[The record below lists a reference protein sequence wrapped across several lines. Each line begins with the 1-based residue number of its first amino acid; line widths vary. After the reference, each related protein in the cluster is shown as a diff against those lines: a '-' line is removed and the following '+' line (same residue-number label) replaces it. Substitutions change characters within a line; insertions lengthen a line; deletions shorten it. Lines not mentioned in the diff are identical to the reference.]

1 MINMSI
7 RWRLIFLSTVSVLIM
22 FGFTVNEVLKNEKK
36 MNHLE
41 TTRIKVEALQSF
53 NTISS
58 DAYRWLVLSN
68 DSSEKGLL
76 LLKLKTDLTRLAQY
90 EKQLQQFDSNWTVEP
105 QLVELKSVLERLARV
120 TSSINRDASQV
131 TDNNT
136 QLTERAFDLLKG
148 VLMEL
153 SEYRIN
159 IVDEKVSQA
168 NAMFINLTHYVFWT
182 QREAW
187 LSYRLYR
194 SPELIDQYLLS
205 YVGALERQQQL
216 LDMFFRSGSRSS
228 EIRKLLST
236 FSKDEFQNR
245 FTDRILKGDFSS
257 PEIYEHVEGLER
269 KKLAISKAVGAYTKQ
284 LQFDL
289 TNNIAQQKKQ
299 TLIMTLLILA
309 ISGVLLWL
317 GVATSL
323 RLNRNLSIILRGGS
337 ECADSYGEPKVI
349 QIQGN
354 DELTEFTET
363 LNRVMERNYLHNKE
377 LITAKEDAISANKAK
392 SAFLANMSHEIRT
405 PLNGIIGMAEI
416 LSQSQLSANQQ
427 EVLGDIESSSH
438 SLLVLLND
446 ILDLSKI
453 ESGNLMLSPHNAD
466 LREAVYD
473 SVSVILSKAISKDI
487 ELDINIDYQTPQ
499 QLFFDEYRVRQVL
512 TNLLSNAIKFT
523 SKGTI
528 TTDIAYTSM
537 SMGRGKLEC
546 SVSDTGIGIEPE
558 KLESIFE
565 PFTQEDGSIT
575 RQFGGTGLGLAICRQ
590 LVDLMGGYITARS
603 VKGEGSTFTFC
614 LYVDVVEAPV
624 QTFDNLSRA
633 TIISNSFNYLDQ
645 LVKECERLN
654 VRANVVSSIAALS
667 ESVKESDLILYCHTL
682 HHSMEK
688 DLATLKVIYPL
699 ARVIVC
705 QHHLFKTN
713 LITETVHSTHTLPFL
728 GRRFL
733 TSLQSLDV
741 GEEQASAVEPK
752 DEEVRSLNRRILIV
766 EDNLMNQKI
775 ASFFLEQAGYEYLI
789 ASNGQEA
796 VDVITQGAQFDAILM
811 DCMMPVMDGI
821 TATRAIRQWETT
833 QQAAPLPIIA
843 LTASVLE
850 EDIKDCF
857 EAGMNAYLPKPY
869 KSHQL
874 YDLFSSL
881 DIV

>member
-1 MINMSI
+1 
-7 RWRLIFLSTVSVLIM
+7 M

-105 QLVELKSVLERLARV
+105 KLVELKSVLERLARV
-120 TSSINRDASQV
+120 TSSIKRDASQV

-153 SEYRIN
+153 SEYHIN

-205 YVGALERQQQL
+205 YVGALERQLQL
-216 LDMFFRSGSRSS
+216 LDTFFRSGSRSP

-289 TNNIAQQKKQ
+289 TNNIALQKKQ

-323 RLNRNLSIILRGGS
+323 RLNRNLSIILRGVS
-337 ECADSYGEPKVI
+337 ECADSYGEPMVI

-363 LNRVMERNYLHNKE
+363 LNRVMERNYFHNKE

-487 ELDINIDYQTPQ
+487 ELDINIDYQTPP

-528 TTDIAYTSM
+528 TTDIAYTPM

-575 RQFGGTGLGLAICRQ
+575 RQFGGTGLGLGLAICRQ

-624 QTFDNLSRA
+624 QTFDKLSRA

-688 DLATLKVIYPL
+688 DLATLKAIYPL

-733 TSLQSLDV
+733 NSLQSLDV

>member
-22 FGFTVNEVLKNEKK
+22 FGFTVNQVLKNDKK
-36 MNHLE
+36 MNNLE

-68 DSSEKGLL
+68 DSPDKGQLL
-76 LLKLKTDLTRLAQY
+76 LTLQSELGRLNQYGIKLQQSDSHWSIESQLMELKTVLMSLA
-90 EKQLQQFDSNWTVEP
+90 
-105 QLVELKSVLERLARV
+105 
-120 TSSINRDASQV
+120 SSPENAE
-131 TDNNT
+131 NE
-136 QLTERAFDLLKG
+136 QLTERAFRLLKD

-153 SEYRIN
+153 SEFHIALVDGN
-159 IVDEKVSQA
+159 IDQTE
-168 NAMFINLTHYVFWT
+168 AMFIHLSNYVFWT

-187 LSYRLYR
+187 LSYSLYR
-194 SPELIDQYLLS
+194 SPELRNQYLLS

-216 LDMFFRSGSRSS
+216 LDTFFRSDTRSP
-228 EIRKLLST
+228 EIRQLLNAVA
-236 FSKDEFQNR
+236 KDDFQAK
-245 FTDRILKGDFSS
+245 FISRILKGDFSS
-257 PEIYEHVEGLER
+257 PEIYEHLKSLEI
-269 KKLAISKAVGAYTKQ
+269 KKRAISKAISSYTKQ
-284 LQFDL
+284 LQFEL
-289 TNNIAQQKKQ
+289 TNNIALQKRQ
-299 TLIMTLLILA
+299 TLVISLLILVV
-309 ISGVLLWL
+309 SGVLLWL
-317 GVATSL
+317 GAMTSIH
-323 RLNRNLSIILRGGS
+323 LNRNLSLILKGVS
-337 ECADSYGEPKVI
+337 ECADSDGKPKMI
-349 QIQGN
+349 KIDGN
-354 DELTEFTET
+354 DELVEFTDT
-363 LNRVMERNYLHNKE
+363 LNRVMERNYQHNQE
-377 LITAKEDAISANKAK
+377 LVEAKEDAVSANKAK

-405 PLNGIIGMAEI
+405 PLNGMIGMAEI
-416 LSQSQLSANQQ
+416 LSQSKLSPNQQ

-487 ELDINIDYQTPQ
+487 ELDVNIDSQTPA

-523 SKGTI
+523 SNGTI
-528 TTDIAYTSM
+528 TTDIAYTPM

-614 LYVDVVEAPV
+614 LYVDVVETQV
-624 QTFDNLSRA
+624 QSFENLNRA

-654 VRANVVSSIAALS
+654 IKPKVVGSISSLDEEI
-667 ESVKESDLILYCHTL
+667 KGSDFVLYCHTL
-682 HHSMEK
+682 HHSLQS
-688 DLATLKVIYPL
+688 DLAALKTQYPL
-699 ARVIVC
+699 DRVIVC

-713 LITETVHSTHTLPFL
+713 LITESVHSTHTLPFL

-733 TSLQSLDV
+733 NSLLSLDAN
-741 GEEQASAVEPK
+741 EELVPEAKSEK
-752 DEEVRSLNRRILIV
+752 EEVRPLNRRILIV

-789 ASNGQEA
+789 TSNGQEA
-796 VDVITQGAQFDAILM
+796 VDVITQGAQFDAVLM

-821 TATRAIRQWETT
+821 TATRTIRQWELE
-833 QQAAPLPIIA
+833 QQATPLPIIA

-857 EAGMNAYLPKPY
+857 DAGMNAYLPKPY

>member
-7 RWRLIFLSTVSVLIM
+7 RWRLILLTTVSVITM
-22 FGFTVNEVLKNEKK
+22 FGFTVNQVIKNDTK
-36 MNHLE
+36 MKNLE

-53 NTISS
+53 NTVSS
-58 DAYRWLVLSN
+58 NAHRWLVLSN
-68 DSSEKGLL
+68 DSSEKGQLL
-76 LLKLKTDLTRLAQY
+76 LTLQSELDRLSQYGARLKQSDENLNIEPLLT
-90 EKQLQQFDSNWTVEP
+90 
-105 QLVELKSVLERLARV
+105 ELKNVVMSLTNA
-120 TSSINRDASQV
+120 
-131 TDNNT
+131 T
-136 QLTERAFDLLKG
+136 QGSGNQALIEKAFGLLKG
-148 VLMEL
+148 VLLQL
-153 SEYRIN
+153 SEYR
-159 IVDEKVSQA
+159 VALLDEDISQA
-168 NAMFINLTHYVFWT
+168 DAMFVHLTNYVFWS

-187 LSYRLYR
+187 LSYSLYR
-194 SPELIDQYLLS
+194 SPEQKNQYLLS
-205 YVGALERQQQL
+205 YISALDRQQQL
-216 LDMFFRSGSRSS
+216 LETFFQSDTSS
-228 EIRKLLST
+228 PSIRQLLNTVSQ
-236 FSKDEFQNR
+236 DEFQDK
-245 FTDRILKGDFSS
+245 FATRILEGELSS
-257 PEIYEHVEGLER
+257 PEVYEHLKSLEV
-269 KKLAISKAVGAYTKQ
+269 KKRAISQAISAYTKQ

-289 TNNIAQQKKQ
+289 TNNIALQKRQ
-299 TLIMTLLILA
+299 TLVISFLILA
-309 ISGVLLWL
+309 VSGVLLWL
-317 GVATSL
+317 GAMISI
-323 RLNRNLSIILRGGS
+323 RLNRNLSMILKGVS
-337 ECADSYGEPKVI
+337 ECADNDGKPNTIKIE
-349 QIQGN
+349 GN
-354 DELTEFTET
+354 DELAEFTET
-363 LNRVMERNYLHNKE
+363 LNRVMERTYQRNQE
-377 LITAKEDAISANKAK
+377 LIEAKEDAVSANKAK

-416 LSQSQLSANQQ
+416 LSQSKLSPNQQ

-466 LREAVYD
+466 LREVVYD

-487 ELDINIDYQTPQ
+487 ELDVNIDSQTPP

-523 SKGTI
+523 SNGTI
-528 TTDIAYTSM
+528 TTDIAYTPM

-614 LYVDVVEAPV
+614 LYVDVVETQV
-624 QTFDNLSRA
+624 QSFENLNRA

-654 VRANVVSSIAALS
+654 IKPKVVGSISSLDEEI
-667 ESVKESDLILYCHTL
+667 KESDFVLYCHTL
-682 HHSMEK
+682 HHSLQS
-688 DLATLKVIYPL
+688 DLAALKEQYPL
-699 ARVIVC
+699 DRVIVC

-713 LITETVHSTHTLPFL
+713 LITESVHSTHTLPFL

-733 TSLQSLDV
+733 NSLLSLDAN
-741 GEEQASAVEPK
+741 EEPVPEAKSEK
-752 DEEVRSLNRRILIV
+752 EEVRPLNRRILIV

-796 VDVITQGAQFDAILM
+796 VDVITQGAQFDAVLM

-821 TATRAIRQWETT
+821 TATRAIRQWESEQQTT
-833 QQAAPLPIIA
+833 PLPIIA

-857 EAGMNAYLPKPY
+857 DAGMNAYLPKPY

>member
-1 MINMSI
+1 
-7 RWRLIFLSTVSVLIM
+7 M
-22 FGFTVNEVLKNEKK
+22 FGFTVNEVLKNDEK

-41 TTRIKVEALQSF
+41 TTRIKVEALQFF
-53 NTISS
+53 NTVSS

-68 DSSEKGLL
+68 DSPEKGQLL
-76 LLKLKTDLTRLAQY
+76 LTLQSELDRLTQYGMRLQR
-90 EKQLQQFDSNWTVEP
+90 FDSNWSIDP
-105 QLVELKSVLERLARV
+105 QLAELKKLLMILAS
-120 TSSINRDASQV
+120 TPET
-131 TDNNT
+131 TDSRK
-136 QLTERAFDLLKG
+136 LTERAFDLLKD

-153 SEYRIN
+153 SEYRMALVDGN
-159 IVDEKVSQA
+159 IGQA
-168 NAMFINLTHYVFWT
+168 EAMFINLTHYVFWT

-187 LSYRLYR
+187 LSFSLYR
-194 SPELIDQYLLS
+194 SPEFKNQYLLS
-205 YVGALERQQQL
+205 YVAALERQQQL
-216 LDMFFRSGSRSS
+216 LDTFFRSDTRSPN
-228 EIRKLLST
+228 IRQLLNAVA
-236 FSKDEFQNR
+236 KDEFQDK
-245 FTDRILKGDFSS
+245 FTSRILKGDFSS
-257 PEIYEHVEGLER
+257 PEIYQHLKSLEV
-269 KKLAISKAVGAYTKQ
+269 KKRAISNAIGAYTNQ
-284 LQFDL
+284 IQFEL
-289 TNNIAQQKKQ
+289 TKNIALQKRQ
-299 TLIMTLLILA
+299 TLVMTLLILIA
-309 ISGVLLWL
+309 SGVLMWL

-323 RLNRNLSIILRGGS
+323 RLNRNLSIILKGVS
-337 ECADSYGEPKVI
+337 ECADSYGQPKVI
-349 QIQGN
+349 RIQGN
-354 DELTEFTET
+354 DELAEFTET

-416 LSQSQLSANQQ
+416 LSQSQLSPNQQ

-473 SVSVILSKAISKDI
+473 SVSVIQSKAISKDI
-487 ELDINIDYQTPQ
+487 ELDINIDYQTPS

-528 TTDIAYTSM
+528 TTDIAYTPM

-590 LVDLMGGYITARS
+590 LVDLMGGYIIARS

-667 ESVKESDLILYCHTL
+667 ESVKESDFILYCHTL

-713 LITETVHSTHTLPFL
+713 LIRETVHSTHTLPFL

-741 GEEQASAVEPK
+741 GEEQTPQVEAK

-821 TATRAIRQWETT
+821 TATRAIRQWEAD
-833 QQAAPLPIIA
+833 QQVTPLPIIA

>member
-22 FGFTVNEVLKNEKK
+22 FGFTVNQVLKNDKK
-36 MNHLE
+36 MNNLE

-68 DSSEKGLL
+68 DSPDKGQLL
-76 LLKLKTDLTRLAQY
+76 LTLQSELGRLNQYGIKLQQSDSHWSIESQLMELKTVLMSLA
-90 EKQLQQFDSNWTVEP
+90 
-105 QLVELKSVLERLARV
+105 
-120 TSSINRDASQV
+120 SSPENAE
-131 TDNNT
+131 NE
-136 QLTERAFDLLKG
+136 QLTERAFRLLKD

-153 SEYRIN
+153 SEFHIALVDGN
-159 IVDEKVSQA
+159 IDQTE
-168 NAMFINLTHYVFWT
+168 AMFIHLSNYVFWT

-187 LSYRLYR
+187 LSYSLYR
-194 SPELIDQYLLS
+194 SPELRNQYLLS

-216 LDMFFRSGSRSS
+216 LDTFFRSDTRSP
-228 EIRKLLST
+228 EIRQLLNAVA
-236 FSKDEFQNR
+236 KDDFQAK
-245 FTDRILKGDFSS
+245 FISRILKGDFSS
-257 PEIYEHVEGLER
+257 PEIYEHLKSLEI
-269 KKLAISKAVGAYTKQ
+269 KKRAISKAISSYTKQ
-284 LQFDL
+284 LQFEL
-289 TNNIAQQKKQ
+289 TNNIALQKRQ
-299 TLIMTLLILA
+299 TLVISLLILVV
-309 ISGVLLWL
+309 SGVLLWL
-317 GVATSL
+317 GAMTSIH
-323 RLNRNLSIILRGGS
+323 LNRNLSLILKGVS
-337 ECADSYGEPKVI
+337 ECADSDGKPKMI
-349 QIQGN
+349 KIDGN
-354 DELTEFTET
+354 DELVEFTDT
-363 LNRVMERNYLHNKE
+363 LNRVMERNYQHNQE
-377 LITAKEDAISANKAK
+377 LVEAKEDAVSANKAK

-405 PLNGIIGMAEI
+405 PLNGMIGMAEI
-416 LSQSQLSANQQ
+416 LSQSKLSPNQQ

-487 ELDINIDYQTPQ
+487 ELDVNIDSQTPA

-523 SKGTI
+523 SNGTI
-528 TTDIAYTSM
+528 TTDIAYTPM

-614 LYVDVVEAPV
+614 LYVDVVETQV
-624 QTFDNLSRA
+624 QSFESLNRA

-654 VRANVVSSIAALS
+654 IKPKVVGSVSSLDEEI
-667 ESVKESDLILYCHTL
+667 KGSDFVLYCHTL
-682 HHSMEK
+682 HHSLQS
-688 DLATLKVIYPL
+688 DLAALKTQYPL
-699 ARVIVC
+699 DRVIVC

-713 LITETVHSTHTLPFL
+713 LITESVHSTHTLPFL

-733 TSLQSLDV
+733 NSLLSLDAN
-741 GEEQASAVEPK
+741 EELVPEAKSEK
-752 DEEVRSLNRRILIV
+752 EEVRPLNRRILIV

-789 ASNGQEA
+789 TSNGQEA
-796 VDVITQGAQFDAILM
+796 VDVITQGAQFDAVLM

-821 TATRAIRQWETT
+821 TATRAIRQWELE
-833 QQAAPLPIIA
+833 QQATPLPIIA

-857 EAGMNAYLPKPY
+857 DAGMNAYLPKPY

>member
-7 RWRLIFLSTVSVLIM
+7 RWRLIFLSTVSVFIM
-22 FGFTVNEVLKNEKK
+22 LGFTVNEVLKNDKK
-36 MNHLE
+36 MSHLE

-68 DSSEKGLL
+68 DSPEKSQLL
-76 LLKLKTDLTRLAQY
+76 SRLQT
-90 EKQLQQFDSNWTVEP
+90 ELDRLSQFERRLQSLDITWTVEP
-105 QLVELKSVLERLARV
+105 QLLELKRVLVSLGGAV
-120 TSSINRDASQV
+120 KSTGAIPNND
-131 TDNNT
+131 NT
-136 QLTERAFDLLKG
+136 QLTERAFDLLKD

-153 SEYRIN
+153 SEYHIN
-159 IVDEKVSQA
+159 LVDEKISQTDA
-168 NAMFINLTHYVFWT
+168 VFINLTNYVFWT

-194 SPELIDQYLLS
+194 SPELKDQYLLS

-216 LDMFFRSGSRSS
+216 LATFFRSGSRSP
-228 EIRKLLST
+228 EIRTLLKT
-236 FSKDEFQNR
+236 FSKDEFQDS
-245 FTDRILKGDFSS
+245 FTGRILKGDFSS

-269 KKLAISKAVGAYTKQ
+269 KKQAISEAVSAYTQQ
-284 LQFDL
+284 LQSDL
-289 TNNIAQQKKQ
+289 TRNIALQKRQ
-299 TLIMTLLILA
+299 TLIMTLLILVV
-309 ISGVLLWL
+309 SGVLLWL
-317 GVATSL
+317 GIATSL
-323 RLNRNLSIILRGGS
+323 RLNRNLSLILKGVS
-337 ECADSYGEPKVI
+337 ECADSYGKPTVI
-349 QIQGN
+349 EVKGN
-354 DELTEFTET
+354 DELAEFTQT
-363 LNRVMERNYLHNKE
+363 LNRVMERNHQYNKE
-377 LITAKEDAISANKAK
+377 LIEAKEDAISANKAK

-427 EVLGDIESSSH
+427 EVLEDIESSSH

-487 ELDINIDYQTPQ
+487 ELDINIDAQTPR

-523 SKGTI
+523 SKGII
-528 TTDIAYTSM
+528 TTDIAYTPM

-603 VKGEGSTFTFC
+603 LKGEGSTFTFC
-614 LYVDVVEAPV
+614 LYVDVVETHV
-624 QTFDNLSRA
+624 QTFETLSHA

-645 LVKECERLN
+645 LVKECGRLN
-654 VRANVVSSIAALS
+654 IKPNVVSSISALD
-667 ESVKESDLILYCHTL
+667 ESLKESDLVFYCHTL
-682 HHSMEK
+682 HHSMRK
-688 DLATLKVIYPL
+688 DLAALKELYPL
-699 ARVIVC
+699 TRVIVC

-713 LITETVHSTHTLPFL
+713 LIPESVHSTHTLPFL

-733 TSLQSLDV
+733 NSLQSLDI
-741 GEEQASAVEPK
+741 GEEQAPQVVSK
-752 DEEVRSLNRRILIV
+752 DEEVRALNRRILIV

-821 TATRAIRQWETT
+821 TATRAIRQWELD
-833 QQAAPLPIIA
+833 QQAIPLPIIA

>member
-1 MINMSI
+1 
-7 RWRLIFLSTVSVLIM
+7 M
-22 FGFTVNEVLKNEKK
+22 FGFTVNEVLKNDEK

-41 TTRIKVEALQSF
+41 TTRIKVEALQFF
-53 NTISS
+53 NTVSS

-68 DSSEKGLL
+68 DSPEKGQLL
-76 LLKLKTDLTRLAQY
+76 LTLQSELDRLTQYGMRLQR
-90 EKQLQQFDSNWTVEP
+90 FDSNWSIDP
-105 QLVELKSVLERLARV
+105 QLAELKKLLMILAS
-120 TSSINRDASQV
+120 TPET
-131 TDNNT
+131 TDSRK
-136 QLTERAFDLLKG
+136 LTERAFDLLKD

-153 SEYRIN
+153 SEYRMALVDAN
-159 IVDEKVSQA
+159 IGQA
-168 NAMFINLTHYVFWT
+168 EAMFINLTHYVFWT

-187 LSYRLYR
+187 LSFSLYR
-194 SPELIDQYLLS
+194 SPELRNQYLLS

-216 LDMFFRSGSRSS
+216 LDTFFRSDTRSP
-228 EIRKLLST
+228 EIRQLLNAVA
-236 FSKDEFQNR
+236 KDDFQDK
-245 FTDRILKGDFSS
+245 FISRILKGDFSS
-257 PEIYEHVEGLER
+257 PEIYQHLKSLEV
-269 KKLAISKAVGAYTKQ
+269 KKRAISNAIGAYTNQ
-284 LQFDL
+284 IQFEL
-289 TNNIAQQKKQ
+289 TKNIALQKRQ
-299 TLIMTLLILA
+299 TLVMTLLILIA
-309 ISGVLLWL
+309 SGVLMWL

-323 RLNRNLSIILRGGS
+323 RLNRNLSIILKGVS
-337 ECADSYGEPKVI
+337 ECADSYGQPKVI
-349 QIQGN
+349 RIQGN
-354 DELTEFTET
+354 DELAEFTET

-416 LSQSQLSANQQ
+416 LSQSQLSPNQQ

-473 SVSVILSKAISKDI
+473 SVSVIQSKAISKDI
-487 ELDINIDYQTPQ
+487 ELDINIDYQTPS

-528 TTDIAYTSM
+528 TTDIAYTPM

-667 ESVKESDLILYCHTL
+667 ESVKESDFILYCHTL

-713 LITETVHSTHTLPFL
+713 LIRETVHSTHTLPFL

-741 GEEQASAVEPK
+741 GEEQTPQVEAK

-796 VDVITQGAQFDAILM
+796 VDVITQGAQFDAVLM

-821 TATRAIRQWETT
+821 TATRAIRQWEAD
-833 QQAAPLPIIA
+833 QQVTPLPIIA

>member
-1 MINMSI
+1 
-7 RWRLIFLSTVSVLIM
+7 M
-22 FGFTVNEVLKNEKK
+22 FGFTVNQVFKNHTKIK
-36 MNHLE
+36 NLE
-41 TTRIKVEALQSF
+41 TMRIKVEALQSF
-53 NTISS
+53 NTVSS
-58 DAYRWLVLSN
+58 YAHRWLVLSN
-68 DSSEKGLL
+68 DSSEKGQLL
-76 LLKLKTDLTRLAQY
+76 LTLQSELDRLTQYGARLKQSDANLNIEPLLA
-90 EKQLQQFDSNWTVEP
+90 
-105 QLVELKSVLERLARV
+105 ELKSVLMSLTSLTQGSGNQELIERGLG
-120 TSSINRDASQV
+120 
-131 TDNNT
+131 
-136 QLTERAFDLLKG
+136 LLKG
-148 VLMEL
+148 VLLQL
-153 SEYRIN
+153 SEYR
-159 IVDEKVSQA
+159 VTLLDEDISRA
-168 NAMFINLTHYVFWT
+168 DSMFVHLTNYVFWS

-187 LSYRLYR
+187 LSYSLYR
-194 SPELIDQYLLS
+194 SPERKNQYLLS
-205 YVGALERQQQL
+205 YISALDRQQQL
-216 LDMFFRSGSRSS
+216 LETFFQSDTSS
-228 EIRKLLST
+228 PSIRQLLNTVSQ
-236 FSKDEFQNR
+236 DEFQDK
-245 FTDRILKGDFSS
+245 FASRILEGELSS
-257 PEIYEHVEGLER
+257 PEIYEHLKSLEV
-269 KKLAISKAVGAYTKQ
+269 KKRAISQAISAYTKQ

-289 TNNIAQQKKQ
+289 TNNIALQKRQ
-299 TLIMTLLILA
+299 TLVISFLILA
-309 ISGVLLWL
+309 VSGVLLWL
-317 GVATSL
+317 GAMISI
-323 RLNRNLSIILRGGS
+323 RLNRNLSLILKGVS
-337 ECADSYGEPKVI
+337 ECADNDGKPNTIKIS
-349 QIQGN
+349 GN
-354 DELTEFTET
+354 DEVVEFTET
-363 LNRVMERNYLHNKE
+363 LNRVMERNYQRNQE
-377 LITAKEDAISANKAK
+377 LIEAKEDAVSANKAK

-416 LSQSQLSANQQ
+416 LSQSQLSPNQQ
-427 EVLGDIESSSH
+427 EILGDIESSSH

-487 ELDINIDYQTPQ
+487 ELDINIDYQTPS

-528 TTDIAYTSM
+528 TTDIAYTPM
-537 SMGRGKLEC
+537 SMGRGKLEF

-575 RQFGGTGLGLAICRQ
+575 RQFGGTGLGLAISRQ

-603 VKGEGSTFTFC
+603 VKGEGSEFTFC

-654 VRANVVSSIAALS
+654 VSPNVVSSVSTLDDS
-667 ESVKESDLILYCHTL
+667 LEESDFILYCHTL

-688 DLATLKVIYPL
+688 DLATLKMLYPL

-728 GRRFL
+728 GRRFFN
-733 TSLQSLDV
+733 SLQSLDV
-741 GEEQASAVEPK
+741 GEEPAPQAEPK

-796 VDVITQGAQFDAILM
+796 VDVITQGAQFDAVLM

-821 TATRAIRQWETT
+821 TATRAIRQWEFD
-833 QQAAPLPIIA
+833 QQATPLPIIA

-857 EAGMNAYLPKPY
+857 DAGMNAYLPKPY

>member
-1 MINMSI
+1 M
-7 RWRLIFLSTVSVLIM
+7 L
-22 FGFTVNEVLKNEKK
+22 GFTVNEVLKNDEK

-53 NTISS
+53 NTVSS

-68 DSSEKGLL
+68 DSPEKGQLL
-76 LLKLKTDLTRLAQY
+76 LTLQSELDRLTQHGMRLQR
-90 EKQLQQFDSNWTVEP
+90 FDSNWSIDP
-105 QLVELKSVLERLARV
+105 QLAELKKLLMSLAS
-120 TSSINRDASQV
+120 TPET
-131 TDNNT
+131 TDSR
-136 QLTERAFDLLKG
+136 QLTERAFDLLKD

-153 SEYRIN
+153 SEYRMALVDDN
-159 IVDEKVSQA
+159 IGQA
-168 NAMFINLTHYVFWT
+168 EAMFINLTHYVFWT

-187 LSYRLYR
+187 LSFSLYR
-194 SPELIDQYLLS
+194 SPEFKNQYLLS

-216 LDMFFRSGSRSS
+216 LDTFFRSDTRSPN
-228 EIRKLLST
+228 IRQLLNAVA
-236 FSKDEFQNR
+236 KDEFQDK
-245 FTDRILKGDFSS
+245 FTSRILKGDFSS
-257 PEIYEHVEGLER
+257 PEIYQHLKSLEV
-269 KKLAISKAVGAYTKQ
+269 KKRAISNAIGAYTTQ
-284 LQFDL
+284 IQFEL
-289 TNNIAQQKKQ
+289 TNNIALQKRQ
-299 TLIMTLLILA
+299 TLVMTLLILIA
-309 ISGVLLWL
+309 SGVLMWL

-323 RLNRNLSIILRGGS
+323 RLNKNLSIILKGVS
-337 ECADSYGEPKVI
+337 ECADSYGQPKVI
-349 QIQGN
+349 HIQGN
-354 DELTEFTET
+354 DELAEFTET

-416 LSQSQLSANQQ
+416 LSQSQLSPNQQ

-473 SVSVILSKAISKDI
+473 SVSVIQSKAISKDI
-487 ELDINIDYQTPQ
+487 ELDINIDYQTPS

-528 TTDIAYTSM
+528 TTDIAYTPM

-667 ESVKESDLILYCHTL
+667 ESVKESDFILYCHTL

-688 DLATLKVIYPL
+688 DLATLKAIYPL

-741 GEEQASAVEPK
+741 GEEQTPQVAAK

-796 VDVITQGAQFDAILM
+796 VDVITQGAQFDAVLM

-821 TATRAIRQWETT
+821 TATRAIRQWEAD
-833 QQAAPLPIIA
+833 QQVTPLPIIA

>member
-1 MINMSI
+1 
-7 RWRLIFLSTVSVLIM
+7 
-22 FGFTVNEVLKNEKK
+22 
-36 MNHLE
+36 MNNLE

-68 DSSEKGLL
+68 DSPDKGQLL
-76 LLKLKTDLTRLAQY
+76 LTLQSELGRLNQYGIKLQQSDSHWSIESQLMELKTVLMSLASSP
-90 EKQLQQFDSNWTVEP
+90 ENVEN
-105 QLVELKSVLERLARV
+105 K
-120 TSSINRDASQV
+120 
-131 TDNNT
+131 
-136 QLTERAFDLLKG
+136 QLTERAFRLLKD

-153 SEYRIN
+153 SEFHIALVDGN
-159 IVDEKVSQA
+159 IDQTE
-168 NAMFINLTHYVFWT
+168 AMFIHLSNYVFWT

-187 LSYRLYR
+187 LSYSLYR
-194 SPELIDQYLLS
+194 SPELKNQYLLS

-216 LDMFFRSGSRSS
+216 LDTFFRSDTRSP
-228 EIRKLLST
+228 EIRQLLNAVA
-236 FSKDEFQNR
+236 KDDFQDK
-245 FTDRILKGDFSS
+245 FISRILKGDFSS
-257 PEIYEHVEGLER
+257 PEIYEHLKSLEI
-269 KKLAISKAVGAYTKQ
+269 KKRAISKAISSYTKQ
-284 LQFDL
+284 LQFEL
-289 TNNIAQQKKQ
+289 TNNIALQKRQ
-299 TLIMTLLILA
+299 TLVISLLILVV
-309 ISGVLLWL
+309 SGVLLWL
-317 GVATSL
+317 GAMTSIH
-323 RLNRNLSIILRGGS
+323 LNRNLSLILKGVS
-337 ECADSYGEPKVI
+337 ECADSDGKPKMI
-349 QIQGN
+349 KIDGN
-354 DELTEFTET
+354 DELVEFTDT
-363 LNRVMERNYLHNKE
+363 LNRVMERNYQHNQE
-377 LITAKEDAISANKAK
+377 LVEAKEDAVSANKAK

-416 LSQSQLSANQQ
+416 LSQSKLSPNQQ

-487 ELDINIDYQTPQ
+487 ELDVNIDSQTPP

-523 SKGTI
+523 SNGTI
-528 TTDIAYTSM
+528 TTDIAYTPM

-614 LYVDVVEAPV
+614 LYVDVVETQV
-624 QTFDNLSRA
+624 QSFENLNRA
-633 TIISNSFNYLDQ
+633 TIISNSFNYIDQ
-645 LVKECERLN
+645 LAKECERLN
-654 VRANVVSSIAALS
+654 IKPKVVGSISSLDEEI
-667 ESVKESDLILYCHTL
+667 KESDFVLYCHTL
-682 HHSMEK
+682 HHSLQS
-688 DLATLKVIYPL
+688 DLAALKEQYPL
-699 ARVIVC
+699 DRVIVC

-713 LITETVHSTHTLPFL
+713 LITESVHSTHTLPFL

-733 TSLQSLDV
+733 NSLLSLDAN
-741 GEEQASAVEPK
+741 EEPVPEAKSEK
-752 DEEVRSLNRRILIV
+752 EEVRPLNRRILIV

-796 VDVITQGAQFDAILM
+796 VDVITQGAQFDAVLM

-821 TATRAIRQWETT
+821 TVTRAIRQWENEQQTT
-833 QQAAPLPIIA
+833 PLPIIA

-857 EAGMNAYLPKPY
+857 DAGMNAYLPKPY

>member
-1 MINMSI
+1 
-7 RWRLIFLSTVSVLIM
+7 M
-22 FGFTVNEVLKNEKK
+22 FGFTVNEVLKNDEK

-53 NTISS
+53 NTVSS

-68 DSSEKGLL
+68 DSPEKGQLL
-76 LLKLKTDLTRLAQY
+76 LTLQSELDRLTQYGMRLQR
-90 EKQLQQFDSNWTVEP
+90 FDSNWSIDP
-105 QLVELKSVLERLARV
+105 QLAELKKLLMILAS
-120 TSSINRDASQV
+120 TPET
-131 TDNNT
+131 TDSRK
-136 QLTERAFDLLKG
+136 LTERAFDLLKD

-153 SEYRIN
+153 SEYRMAL
-159 IVDEKVSQA
+159 VDENIGQA
-168 NAMFINLTHYVFWT
+168 EAMFINLTHYVFWT

-187 LSYRLYR
+187 LSFSLNR
-194 SPELIDQYLLS
+194 SPESKNQYLLS
-205 YVGALERQQQL
+205 YVAALERQQQL
-216 LDMFFRSGSRSS
+216 LDTFFRSDTRSPN
-228 EIRKLLST
+228 IRQLLNAVA
-236 FSKDEFQNR
+236 KDEFQDK
-245 FTDRILKGDFSS
+245 FTSRILKGDFSS
-257 PEIYEHVEGLER
+257 PEIYQHLKSLEV
-269 KKLAISKAVGAYTKQ
+269 KKRAISNAIGAYTNQ
-284 LQFDL
+284 IQFEL
-289 TNNIAQQKKQ
+289 TKNIALQKRQ
-299 TLIMTLLILA
+299 TLVMTLLILIA
-309 ISGVLLWL
+309 SGVLMWL

-323 RLNRNLSIILRGGS
+323 RLNRNLSIILKGVS
-337 ECADSYGEPKVI
+337 ECADSYGQPKVI
-349 QIQGN
+349 RIQGN
-354 DELTEFTET
+354 DELAEFTET

-416 LSQSQLSANQQ
+416 LSQSQLSPNQQ

-473 SVSVILSKAISKDI
+473 SVSVIQSKAISKDI
-487 ELDINIDYQTPQ
+487 ELDINIDYQTPS

-528 TTDIAYTSM
+528 TTDIAYTPM

-667 ESVKESDLILYCHTL
+667 ESVKESDFILYCHTL

-713 LITETVHSTHTLPFL
+713 LIRETVHSTHTLPFL

-741 GEEQASAVEPK
+741 GEEQTPQVEAK

-796 VDVITQGAQFDAILM
+796 VDVITQGAQFDAVLM

-821 TATRAIRQWETT
+821 TATRAIRQWEAD
-833 QQAAPLPIIA
+833 QQVTPLPIIA

>member
-1 MINMSI
+1 
-7 RWRLIFLSTVSVLIM
+7 M
-22 FGFTVNEVLKNEKK
+22 FGFTVNQVFKNHTKIK
-36 MNHLE
+36 NLE
-41 TTRIKVEALQSF
+41 TMRIKVEALQSF
-53 NTISS
+53 NTVSS
-58 DAYRWLVLSN
+58 YAHRWLVLSN
-68 DSSEKGLL
+68 DSSEKGQLL
-76 LLKLKTDLTRLAQY
+76 LTLQSELDRLTQYGARLKQSDANLNIEPLLA
-90 EKQLQQFDSNWTVEP
+90 
-105 QLVELKSVLERLARV
+105 ELKSVLMSLTSLTQGSGNQELIERGLG
-120 TSSINRDASQV
+120 
-131 TDNNT
+131 
-136 QLTERAFDLLKG
+136 LLKG
-148 VLMEL
+148 VLLQL
-153 SEYRIN
+153 SEYR
-159 IVDEKVSQA
+159 VTLLDEDISRA
-168 NAMFINLTHYVFWT
+168 DSMFVHLTNYVFWS

-187 LSYRLYR
+187 LSYSLYR
-194 SPELIDQYLLS
+194 SPERKNQYLLS
-205 YVGALERQQQL
+205 YISALDRQQQL
-216 LDMFFRSGSRSS
+216 LETFFQSDTSS
-228 EIRKLLST
+228 PSIRQLLNTVSQ
-236 FSKDEFQNR
+236 DEFQDK
-245 FTDRILKGDFSS
+245 FASRILEGELSS
-257 PEIYEHVEGLER
+257 PEIYEHLKSLEV
-269 KKLAISKAVGAYTKQ
+269 KKRAISQAISAYTKQ

-289 TNNIAQQKKQ
+289 TNNIALQKRQ
-299 TLIMTLLILA
+299 TLVISFLILA
-309 ISGVLLWL
+309 VSGVLLWL
-317 GVATSL
+317 GAMISI
-323 RLNRNLSIILRGGS
+323 RLNRNLSLILKGVS
-337 ECADSYGEPKVI
+337 ECADNDGKPNTIKIS
-349 QIQGN
+349 GN
-354 DELTEFTET
+354 DEVVEFTET
-363 LNRVMERNYLHNKE
+363 LNRVMERNYQRNQE
-377 LITAKEDAISANKAK
+377 LIEAKEDAVSANKAK

-427 EVLGDIESSSH
+427 EILGDIESSSH

-487 ELDINIDYQTPQ
+487 ELDINIDYQTPS

-528 TTDIAYTSM
+528 TTDIAYTPM
-537 SMGRGKLEC
+537 SMGRGKLEF

-575 RQFGGTGLGLAICRQ
+575 RQFGGTGLGLAISRQ

-603 VKGEGSTFTFC
+603 VKGEGSEFTFC
-614 LYVDVVEAPV
+614 LYVDVVEVPV

-654 VRANVVSSIAALS
+654 VSPNVVSSVSTLDNS
-667 ESVKESDLILYCHTL
+667 LKESDFILYCHTL

-688 DLATLKVIYPL
+688 DLATLKTLYPL

-741 GEEQASAVEPK
+741 GEEQAPQVEEK
-752 DEEVRSLNRRILIV
+752 GEEVRSLNRRILIV

-796 VDVITQGAQFDAILM
+796 VDVITQGAQFDAVLM

-821 TATRAIRQWETT
+821 TATRAIRQWEFD
-833 QQAAPLPIIA
+833 QQATPLPIIA

-857 EAGMNAYLPKPY
+857 DAGMNAYLPKPY

>member
-1 MINMSI
+1 
-7 RWRLIFLSTVSVLIM
+7 M
-22 FGFTVNEVLKNEKK
+22 FGFTVNEVLKNDEK

-41 TTRIKVEALQSF
+41 TTRIKVEALQFF
-53 NTISS
+53 NTVSS

-68 DSSEKGLL
+68 DSPEKGQLL
-76 LLKLKTDLTRLAQY
+76 LTLQSELDRLTQYGMRLQR
-90 EKQLQQFDSNWTVEP
+90 FDSNWSIDP
-105 QLVELKSVLERLARV
+105 QLAELKKLLMILAS
-120 TSSINRDASQV
+120 TPET
-131 TDNNT
+131 TDSRK
-136 QLTERAFDLLKG
+136 LTERAFDLLKD

-153 SEYRIN
+153 SEYRMALVDGN
-159 IVDEKVSQA
+159 IGQA
-168 NAMFINLTHYVFWT
+168 EAMFINLTHYVFWT

-187 LSYRLYR
+187 LSFSLNR
-194 SPELIDQYLLS
+194 SPEFKNQYLLS
-205 YVGALERQQQL
+205 YVAALERQQQL
-216 LDMFFRSGSRSS
+216 LDTFFRSDTRSPN
-228 EIRKLLST
+228 IRQLLNAVA
-236 FSKDEFQNR
+236 KDEFQDK
-245 FTDRILKGDFSS
+245 FTSRILKGDFSS
-257 PEIYEHVEGLER
+257 PEIYQHLKSLEV
-269 KKLAISKAVGAYTKQ
+269 KKRAISNAIGAYTNQ
-284 LQFDL
+284 IQFEL
-289 TNNIAQQKKQ
+289 TKNIALQKRQ
-299 TLIMTLLILA
+299 TLVMTLLILIA
-309 ISGVLLWL
+309 SGVLMWL

-323 RLNRNLSIILRGGS
+323 RLNRNLSIILKGVS
-337 ECADSYGEPKVI
+337 ECADSYGQPKVI
-349 QIQGN
+349 RIQGN
-354 DELTEFTET
+354 DELAEFTET

-416 LSQSQLSANQQ
+416 LSQSQLSPNQQ

-473 SVSVILSKAISKDI
+473 SVSVIQSKAISKDI
-487 ELDINIDYQTPQ
+487 ELDINIDYQTPS

-528 TTDIAYTSM
+528 TTDIAYTPM

-667 ESVKESDLILYCHTL
+667 ESVKESDFILYCHTL

-713 LITETVHSTHTLPFL
+713 LIRETVHSTHTLPFL

-741 GEEQASAVEPK
+741 GEEQTPQVEAK

-796 VDVITQGAQFDAILM
+796 VDVITQGAQFDAVLM

-821 TATRAIRQWETT
+821 TATRAIRQWEAD
-833 QQAAPLPIIA
+833 QQVTPLPIIA

>member
-7 RWRLIFLSTVSVLIM
+7 RWRLILLTTVSVITM
-22 FGFTVNEVLKNEKK
+22 FGFTVNQVIKNDTK
-36 MNHLE
+36 MKNLE

-53 NTISS
+53 NTVSS
-58 DAYRWLVLSN
+58 NAHRWLVLSN
-68 DSSEKGLL
+68 DSSEKGQLL
-76 LLKLKTDLTRLAQY
+76 LTLQSELDRLSQYGARLKQSDENLNIEPLLT
-90 EKQLQQFDSNWTVEP
+90 
-105 QLVELKSVLERLARV
+105 ELKNVVMSLTNA
-120 TSSINRDASQV
+120 
-131 TDNNT
+131 T
-136 QLTERAFDLLKG
+136 QGSGNQALIEKAFGLLKG
-148 VLMEL
+148 VLLQL
-153 SEYRIN
+153 SEYR
-159 IVDEKVSQA
+159 VALLDEDISQA
-168 NAMFINLTHYVFWT
+168 DAMFVHLTNYVFWS

-187 LSYRLYR
+187 LSYSLYR
-194 SPELIDQYLLS
+194 SPEQKNQYLLS
-205 YVGALERQQQL
+205 YISALDRQQQL
-216 LDMFFRSGSRSS
+216 LETFFQSDTSS
-228 EIRKLLST
+228 PSIRQLLNTVSQ
-236 FSKDEFQNR
+236 DEFQDK
-245 FTDRILKGDFSS
+245 FATRILEGELSS
-257 PEIYEHVEGLER
+257 PEVYEHLKSLEV
-269 KKLAISKAVGAYTKQ
+269 KKRAISQAISAYTKQ

-289 TNNIAQQKKQ
+289 TNNIALQKRQ
-299 TLIMTLLILA
+299 TLVISFLILA
-309 ISGVLLWL
+309 VSGVLLWL
-317 GVATSL
+317 GAMISI
-323 RLNRNLSIILRGGS
+323 RLNRNLSMILKGVS
-337 ECADSYGEPKVI
+337 ECADNDGKPNTIKIE
-349 QIQGN
+349 GN
-354 DELTEFTET
+354 DELAEFTET
-363 LNRVMERNYLHNKE
+363 LNRVMERTYQRNQE
-377 LITAKEDAISANKAK
+377 LIEAKEDAVSANKAK

-416 LSQSQLSANQQ
+416 LSQSKLSPNQQ

-438 SLLVLLND
+438 SLLVLLSD

-466 LREAVYD
+466 LREVVYD

-487 ELDINIDYQTPQ
+487 ELDVNIDSQTPP

-523 SKGTI
+523 SNGTI
-528 TTDIAYTSM
+528 TTDIAYTPM

-614 LYVDVVEAPV
+614 LYVDVVETQV
-624 QTFDNLSRA
+624 QSFENLNRA

-654 VRANVVSSIAALS
+654 IKPKVVGSISSLDEEI
-667 ESVKESDLILYCHTL
+667 KESDFVLYCHTL
-682 HHSMEK
+682 HHSLQS
-688 DLATLKVIYPL
+688 DLAALKEQYPL
-699 ARVIVC
+699 DRVIVC

-713 LITETVHSTHTLPFL
+713 LITESVHSTHTLPFL

-733 TSLQSLDV
+733 NSLLSLDAN
-741 GEEQASAVEPK
+741 EEPVPEAKSEK
-752 DEEVRSLNRRILIV
+752 EEVRPLNRRILIV

-796 VDVITQGAQFDAILM
+796 VDVITQGAQFDAVLM

-821 TATRAIRQWETT
+821 TATRAIRQWESEQQTT
-833 QQAAPLPIIA
+833 PLPIIA

-857 EAGMNAYLPKPY
+857 DAGMNAYLPKPY

>member
-1 MINMSI
+1 
-7 RWRLIFLSTVSVLIM
+7 M
-22 FGFTVNEVLKNEKK
+22 FGFTVNQVLKNDKK
-36 MNHLE
+36 MNNLE

-68 DSSEKGLL
+68 DSPDKGQLL
-76 LLKLKTDLTRLAQY
+76 LTLQSELGRLNQYGIKLQQSDSHWSIESQLMELKTVLMSLA
-90 EKQLQQFDSNWTVEP
+90 
-105 QLVELKSVLERLARV
+105 
-120 TSSINRDASQV
+120 SSPENAE
-131 TDNNT
+131 NE
-136 QLTERAFDLLKG
+136 QLTERAFRLLKD

-153 SEYRIN
+153 SEFHIALVDGN
-159 IVDEKVSQA
+159 IDQTE
-168 NAMFINLTHYVFWT
+168 AMFIHLSNYVFWT

-187 LSYRLYR
+187 LSYSLYR
-194 SPELIDQYLLS
+194 SPELRNQYLLS

-216 LDMFFRSGSRSS
+216 LDTFFRSDTRSP
-228 EIRKLLST
+228 EIRQLLNAVA
-236 FSKDEFQNR
+236 KDDFQAK
-245 FTDRILKGDFSS
+245 FISRILKGDFSS
-257 PEIYEHVEGLER
+257 PEIYEHLKSLEI
-269 KKLAISKAVGAYTKQ
+269 KKRAISKAISSYTKQ
-284 LQFDL
+284 LQFEL
-289 TNNIAQQKKQ
+289 KNNIALQKRQ
-299 TLIMTLLILA
+299 TLVISLLILVV
-309 ISGVLLWL
+309 SGVLLWL
-317 GVATSL
+317 GAMTSIH
-323 RLNRNLSIILRGGS
+323 LNRNLSLILKGVS
-337 ECADSYGEPKVI
+337 ECADSDGKPKMI
-349 QIQGN
+349 KIDGN
-354 DELTEFTET
+354 DELVEFTDT
-363 LNRVMERNYLHNKE
+363 LNRVMERNYQHNQE
-377 LITAKEDAISANKAK
+377 LVEAKEDAVSANKAK

-405 PLNGIIGMAEI
+405 PLNGMIGMAEI
-416 LSQSQLSANQQ
+416 LSQSKLSPNQQ

-487 ELDINIDYQTPQ
+487 ELDVNIDSQTPA

-523 SKGTI
+523 SNGTI
-528 TTDIAYTSM
+528 TTDIAYTPM

-614 LYVDVVEAPV
+614 LYVDVVETQV
-624 QTFDNLSRA
+624 QSFENLNRA

-654 VRANVVSSIAALS
+654 IKPKVVGSVSSLDEEI
-667 ESVKESDLILYCHTL
+667 KGSDFVLYCHTL
-682 HHSMEK
+682 HHSLQS
-688 DLATLKVIYPL
+688 DLAALKTQYPL
-699 ARVIVC
+699 DRVIVC

-713 LITETVHSTHTLPFL
+713 LITESVHSTHTLPFL

-733 TSLQSLDV
+733 NSLLSLDAN
-741 GEEQASAVEPK
+741 EELVPEAKSEK
-752 DEEVRSLNRRILIV
+752 EEVRPLNRRILIV

-789 ASNGQEA
+789 TSNGQEA
-796 VDVITQGAQFDAILM
+796 VDVITQGAQFDAVLM

-821 TATRAIRQWETT
+821 TATRAIRQWELE
-833 QQAAPLPIIA
+833 QQATPLPIIA

-857 EAGMNAYLPKPY
+857 DAGMNAYLPKPY

>member
-1 MINMSI
+1 
-7 RWRLIFLSTVSVLIM
+7 M
-22 FGFTVNEVLKNEKK
+22 FGFTVNEVLKNDKK

-58 DAYRWLVLSN
+58 NAYRWLVLSN
-68 DSSEKGLL
+68 DSPEKGQLL
-76 LLKLKTDLTRLAQY
+76 LTLQSELDRLTQY
-90 EKQLQQFDSNWTVEP
+90 EIRLQQFDANWSVEP
-105 QLVELKSVLERLARV
+105 QLVELKNVLISLAQAPE
-120 TSSINRDASQV
+120 T
-131 TDNNT
+131 TDNT
-136 QLTERAFDLLKG
+136 LLTERAFDLLKD

-153 SEYRIN
+153 SEYQMIL
-159 IVDEKVSQA
+159 VDEDIGEA
-168 NAMFINLTHYVFWT
+168 DAMFVHLTNYVFWT

-187 LSYRLYR
+187 LSYSLYR
-194 SPELIDQYLLS
+194 SPELKNQYLLS

-216 LDMFFRSGSRSS
+216 LDSFFRSGSRSP
-228 EIRKLLST
+228 EIRTLLNA
-236 FSKDEFQNR
+236 FSKDELQDS
-245 FTDRILKGDFSS
+245 FTSRILKGDFSS
-257 PEIYEHVEGLER
+257 PEIYEHLKGLEL
-269 KKLAISKAVGAYTKQ
+269 KKRAISQAIGAYTKQ
-284 LQFDL
+284 LQSDL
-289 TNNIAQQKKQ
+289 TKNIALQKRQ
-299 TLIMTLLILA
+299 TLVITLLILVA
-309 ISGVLLWL
+309 SGALLWL
-317 GVATSL
+317 GIATSL
-323 RLNRNLSIILRGGS
+323 RLNRNLSSILKGVS
-337 ECADSYGEPKVI
+337 ECADSYGKPKVI
-349 QIQGN
+349 HIQGN
-354 DELTEFTET
+354 DELAEFTET
-363 LNRVMERNYLHNKE
+363 LNRVMERNYHHNKE
-377 LITAKEDAISANKAK
+377 LIKAKEDAISANKAK

-473 SVSVILSKAISKDI
+473 SVSVILSKAMSKDI
-487 ELDINIDYQTPQ
+487 ELDINIDPQTPP

-523 SKGTI
+523 SKGSI
-528 TTDIAYTSM
+528 TTDIAYTPM
-537 SMGRGKLEC
+537 SLGRGKLDC
-546 SVSDTGIGIEPE
+546 TVTDTGIGIEPE

-590 LVDLMGGYITARS
+590 LVDLMGGYISAQS
-603 VKGEGSTFTFC
+603 VKGEGSTFSFC
-614 LYVDVVEAPV
+614 LYVDIIESHV
-624 QTFDNLSRA
+624 QTFENLSHA
-633 TIISNSFNYLDQ
+633 TIVSNSFSYLDQ
-645 LVKECERLN
+645 LVKECERFSI
-654 VRANVVSSIAALS
+654 RAQVVPSIVELDAS
-667 ESVKESDLILYCHTL
+667 ITESDFILYCHTL
-682 HHSMEK
+682 HHSMDK
-688 DLATLKVIYPL
+688 DLAALKELYPL
-699 ARVIVC
+699 SRVIVC

-713 LITETVHSTHTLPFL
+713 LITEPVHSTHTLPFL
-728 GRRFL
+728 GKRFL
-733 TSLQSLDV
+733 NSLLSLDI
-741 GEEQASAVEPK
+741 GEEEVEQEEFET
-752 DEEVRSLNRRILIV
+752 EEVRSLNRRILIV

-775 ASFFLEQAGYEYLI
+775 ASFFLEKAGYEYLI

-821 TATRAIRQWETT
+821 TATRAIRDWETEQGVT
-833 QQAAPLPIIA
+833 PLPIIA
-843 LTASVLE
+843 LTASVLD

>member
-1 MINMSI
+1 
-7 RWRLIFLSTVSVLIM
+7 M
-22 FGFTVNEVLKNEKK
+22 FGFTVNQVIKNDTK
-36 MNHLE
+36 MKNLE

-53 NTISS
+53 NTVSS
-58 DAYRWLVLSN
+58 NAHRWLVLSN
-68 DSSEKGLL
+68 DSSEKGQLL
-76 LLKLKTDLTRLAQY
+76 LTLQSELDRLSQYGARLKQSDENLNIEPLLT
-90 EKQLQQFDSNWTVEP
+90 
-105 QLVELKSVLERLARV
+105 ELKNVVMSLTNA
-120 TSSINRDASQV
+120 
-131 TDNNT
+131 T
-136 QLTERAFDLLKG
+136 QGSGNQALIEKAFGLLKG
-148 VLMEL
+148 VLLQL
-153 SEYRIN
+153 SEYR
-159 IVDEKVSQA
+159 VALLDEDISQA
-168 NAMFINLTHYVFWT
+168 DAMFVHLTNYVFWS

-187 LSYRLYR
+187 LSYSLYR
-194 SPELIDQYLLS
+194 SPEQKNQYLLS
-205 YVGALERQQQL
+205 YISALDRQQQL
-216 LDMFFRSGSRSS
+216 LETFFQSDTSS
-228 EIRKLLST
+228 PSIRQLLNTVSQ
-236 FSKDEFQNR
+236 DEFQDK
-245 FTDRILKGDFSS
+245 FATRILEGELSS
-257 PEIYEHVEGLER
+257 PEVYEHLKSLEV
-269 KKLAISKAVGAYTKQ
+269 KKRAISQAISAYTKQ

-289 TNNIAQQKKQ
+289 TNNIALQKRQ
-299 TLIMTLLILA
+299 TLVISFLILA
-309 ISGVLLWL
+309 VSGVLLWL
-317 GVATSL
+317 GAMISI
-323 RLNRNLSIILRGGS
+323 RLNRNLSMILKGVS
-337 ECADSYGEPKVI
+337 ECADNDGKPNNIKVE
-349 QIQGN
+349 GN
-354 DELTEFTET
+354 DELAEFTET
-363 LNRVMERNYLHNKE
+363 LNRVMERNYQRNQE
-377 LITAKEDAISANKAK
+377 LIEAKEDAVSANKAK

-416 LSQSQLSANQQ
+416 LSQSKLSPNQQ

-487 ELDINIDYQTPQ
+487 ELDVNIDSQTPP

-523 SKGTI
+523 SNGTI
-528 TTDIAYTSM
+528 TTDIAYTPM

-614 LYVDVVEAPV
+614 LYVDVVETQV
-624 QTFDNLSRA
+624 QSFENLNRA

-654 VRANVVSSIAALS
+654 IKPKVVGSISSLNEEI
-667 ESVKESDLILYCHTL
+667 KESDFVLYCHTL
-682 HHSMEK
+682 HHSLQS
-688 DLATLKVIYPL
+688 DLAALKEQYPL
-699 ARVIVC
+699 DRVIVC

-713 LITETVHSTHTLPFL
+713 LITESVHSTHTLPFL

-733 TSLQSLDV
+733 NSLLSLDAN
-741 GEEQASAVEPK
+741 EEPVPEAKSEK
-752 DEEVRSLNRRILIV
+752 EEVRPLNRRILIV

-796 VDVITQGAQFDAILM
+796 VDVITQGAQFDAVLM

-821 TATRAIRQWETT
+821 TATRAIRQWEIE
-833 QQAAPLPIIA
+833 QQATPLPIIA

-857 EAGMNAYLPKPY
+857 DAGMNAYLPKPY
-869 KSHQL
+869 KSHQI

>member
-1 MINMSI
+1 
-7 RWRLIFLSTVSVLIM
+7 M
-22 FGFTVNEVLKNEKK
+22 FGFTVNQVLKNDKK
-36 MNHLE
+36 MNNLE

-68 DSSEKGLL
+68 DSPDKGQLL
-76 LLKLKTDLTRLAQY
+76 LTLQSELGRLNQYGIKLQQSDSHWSIESQLMELKTVLMSLA
-90 EKQLQQFDSNWTVEP
+90 
-105 QLVELKSVLERLARV
+105 
-120 TSSINRDASQV
+120 SSPENAE
-131 TDNNT
+131 NK
-136 QLTERAFDLLKG
+136 QLTERAFRLLKD

-153 SEYRIN
+153 SEFHIALVDGN
-159 IVDEKVSQA
+159 IDQTE
-168 NAMFINLTHYVFWT
+168 AMFIHLSNYVFWT

-187 LSYRLYR
+187 LSYSLYR
-194 SPELIDQYLLS
+194 SPELRNQYLLS

-216 LDMFFRSGSRSS
+216 LDTFFRSDTRSP
-228 EIRKLLST
+228 EIRQLLNAVA
-236 FSKDEFQNR
+236 KDDFQDK
-245 FTDRILKGDFSS
+245 FISRILKGDFSS
-257 PEIYEHVEGLER
+257 PEIYEHLKSLEI
-269 KKLAISKAVGAYTKQ
+269 KKRAISKAISSYTKQ
-284 LQFDL
+284 LQFEL
-289 TNNIAQQKKQ
+289 TNNIALQKRQ
-299 TLIMTLLILA
+299 TLVISLLILVV
-309 ISGVLLWL
+309 SGVLLWL
-317 GVATSL
+317 GAMTSIH
-323 RLNRNLSIILRGGS
+323 LNRNLSLILKGVS
-337 ECADSYGEPKVI
+337 ECADSDGKPKMI
-349 QIQGN
+349 KIEGN
-354 DELTEFTET
+354 DELVEFTDT
-363 LNRVMERNYLHNKE
+363 LNRVMERNYQHNQE
-377 LITAKEDAISANKAK
+377 LVEAKEDAVSANKAK

-416 LSQSQLSANQQ
+416 LSQSKLSPNQQ

-487 ELDINIDYQTPQ
+487 ELDVNIDSQTPA

-523 SKGTI
+523 SNGTI
-528 TTDIAYTSM
+528 TTDIAYTPM

-614 LYVDVVEAPV
+614 LYVDVVETQV
-624 QTFDNLSRA
+624 QSFENLNRA

-654 VRANVVSSIAALS
+654 IKPKVVGSVSSLDEEI
-667 ESVKESDLILYCHTL
+667 KGSDFVLYCHTL
-682 HHSMEK
+682 HHSLQS
-688 DLATLKVIYPL
+688 DLAALKTQYPL
-699 ARVIVC
+699 DRVIVC

-713 LITETVHSTHTLPFL
+713 LITESVHSTHTLPFL

-733 TSLQSLDV
+733 NSLLSLDAN
-741 GEEQASAVEPK
+741 EELVPEAKSEK
-752 DEEVRSLNRRILIV
+752 EEVRPLNRRILIV

-789 ASNGQEA
+789 TSNGQEA
-796 VDVITQGAQFDAILM
+796 VDVITQGAQFDAVLM

-821 TATRAIRQWETT
+821 TATRAIRQWELE
-833 QQAAPLPIIA
+833 QQATPLPIIA

-857 EAGMNAYLPKPY
+857 DAGMNAYLPKPY

>member
-1 MINMSI
+1 M
-7 RWRLIFLSTVSVLIM
+7 L
-22 FGFTVNEVLKNEKK
+22 GFTVNEVLKNDEK

-41 TTRIKVEALQSF
+41 TTRIKVEALQFF
-53 NTISS
+53 NTVSS

-68 DSSEKGLL
+68 DSPEKGQLL
-76 LLKLKTDLTRLAQY
+76 LTLQSELDRLTQY
-90 EKQLQQFDSNWTVEP
+90 GMRLQQFDSNWSIDP
-105 QLVELKSVLERLARV
+105 QLAELKKLLMSLASTTETTNSR
-120 TSSINRDASQV
+120 
-131 TDNNT
+131 
-136 QLTERAFDLLKG
+136 QLTERAFDLLKD
-148 VLMEL
+148 VLIEL
-153 SEYRIN
+153 SEYRMAL
-159 IVDEKVSQA
+159 VDENIGQA
-168 NAMFINLTHYVFWT
+168 DAMFINLTHYVFWT

-187 LSYRLYR
+187 LSFSLYR
-194 SPELIDQYLLS
+194 SPEFKNQYLLS

-216 LDMFFRSGSRSS
+216 LDTFFRSDTRSPN
-228 EIRKLLST
+228 IRQLLNAVA
-236 FSKDEFQNR
+236 KDEFQDK
-245 FTDRILKGDFSS
+245 FTSRILKGDFSS
-257 PEIYEHVEGLER
+257 PEIYQHLKSLEV
-269 KKLAISKAVGAYTKQ
+269 KKRAISNAIGAYTTQ
-284 LQFDL
+284 IQFEL
-289 TNNIAQQKKQ
+289 TKNIALQKRQ
-299 TLIMTLLILA
+299 TLVMTLLILIA
-309 ISGVLLWL
+309 SGVLMWL

-323 RLNRNLSIILRGGS
+323 RLNRNLSIILKGVS
-337 ECADSYGEPKVI
+337 ECADSYGQPKVI
-349 QIQGN
+349 HIQGN
-354 DELTEFTET
+354 DELAEFTET

-416 LSQSQLSANQQ
+416 LSQSQLSPNQQ

-473 SVSVILSKAISKDI
+473 SVSVIQSKAISKDI
-487 ELDINIDYQTPQ
+487 ELDINIDYQTPP

-528 TTDIAYTSM
+528 TTDIAYTPM

-667 ESVKESDLILYCHTL
+667 ESVKESDFILYCHTL

-688 DLATLKVIYPL
+688 DLVALKTVYPL
-699 ARVIVC
+699 SRVIVC

-741 GEEQASAVEPK
+741 GEEQTPQVEAK

-796 VDVITQGAQFDAILM
+796 VDVITQGAQFDAVLM

-821 TATRAIRQWETT
+821 TATRTIRQWEAD
-833 QQAAPLPIIA
+833 QQVTPLPIIA

>member
-1 MINMSI
+1 
-7 RWRLIFLSTVSVLIM
+7 M
-22 FGFTVNEVLKNEKK
+22 FGFTVNEVLKNDEK

-41 TTRIKVEALQSF
+41 TTRIKVEALQFF
-53 NTISS
+53 NTVSS

-68 DSSEKGLL
+68 DSPEKGQLL
-76 LLKLKTDLTRLAQY
+76 LTLQSELDRLTQYGMRLQR
-90 EKQLQQFDSNWTVEP
+90 FDSNWSIDP
-105 QLVELKSVLERLARV
+105 QLAELKKLLMILAS
-120 TSSINRDASQV
+120 TPET
-131 TDNNT
+131 TDSRK
-136 QLTERAFDLLKG
+136 LTERAFDLLKD

-153 SEYRIN
+153 SEYRMAL
-159 IVDEKVSQA
+159 VDENIGQA
-168 NAMFINLTHYVFWT
+168 EAMFINLTHYVFWT

-187 LSYRLYR
+187 LSFSLNR
-194 SPELIDQYLLS
+194 SPEFKNQYLLS
-205 YVGALERQQQL
+205 YVAALERQQQL
-216 LDMFFRSGSRSS
+216 LDTFFRSDTRSPN
-228 EIRKLLST
+228 IRQLLNAVA
-236 FSKDEFQNR
+236 KDEFQDK
-245 FTDRILKGDFSS
+245 FTSRILKGDFSS
-257 PEIYEHVEGLER
+257 PEIYQHLKSLEV
-269 KKLAISKAVGAYTKQ
+269 KKRAISNAIGAYTNQ
-284 LQFDL
+284 IQFEL
-289 TNNIAQQKKQ
+289 TKNIALQKRQ
-299 TLIMTLLILA
+299 TLVMTLLILIA
-309 ISGVLLWL
+309 SGVLMWL

-323 RLNRNLSIILRGGS
+323 RLNKNLSIILKGVS
-337 ECADSYGEPKVI
+337 ECADSYGQPKVI
-349 QIQGN
+349 RIQGN
-354 DELTEFTET
+354 DELAEFTET

-416 LSQSQLSANQQ
+416 LSQSQLSPNQQ

-473 SVSVILSKAISKDI
+473 SVSVIQSKAISKDI
-487 ELDINIDYQTPQ
+487 ELDINIDYQTPS

-528 TTDIAYTSM
+528 TTDIAYTPM

-667 ESVKESDLILYCHTL
+667 ESVKESDFILYCHTL

-713 LITETVHSTHTLPFL
+713 LIRETVHSTHTLPFL

-741 GEEQASAVEPK
+741 GEEQTPQVEAK

-796 VDVITQGAQFDAILM
+796 VDVITQGAQFDAVLM

-821 TATRAIRQWETT
+821 TATRAIRQWEAD
-833 QQAAPLPIIA
+833 QQVTPLPIIA

>member
-22 FGFTVNEVLKNEKK
+22 FGFTVNQVLKNDKK
-36 MNHLE
+36 MNNLE

-68 DSSEKGLL
+68 DSPDKGQLL
-76 LLKLKTDLTRLAQY
+76 LTLQSELGRLNQYGIKLQQSDSHWSIESQLMELKTVLMSLA
-90 EKQLQQFDSNWTVEP
+90 
-105 QLVELKSVLERLARV
+105 
-120 TSSINRDASQV
+120 SSPENAE
-131 TDNNT
+131 NE
-136 QLTERAFDLLKG
+136 QLTERAFRLLKD

-153 SEYRIN
+153 SEFHIALVDGN
-159 IVDEKVSQA
+159 IDQTE
-168 NAMFINLTHYVFWT
+168 AMFIHLSNYVFWT

-187 LSYRLYR
+187 LSYSLYR
-194 SPELIDQYLLS
+194 SPELRNQYLLS

-216 LDMFFRSGSRSS
+216 LDTFFRSDTRSP
-228 EIRKLLST
+228 EIRQLLNAVA
-236 FSKDEFQNR
+236 KDDFQAK
-245 FTDRILKGDFSS
+245 FISRILKGDFSS
-257 PEIYEHVEGLER
+257 PEIYEHLKSLEI
-269 KKLAISKAVGAYTKQ
+269 KKRAISKAISSYTKQ
-284 LQFDL
+284 LQFEL
-289 TNNIAQQKKQ
+289 TNNIALQKRQ
-299 TLIMTLLILA
+299 TLVISLLILVV
-309 ISGVLLWL
+309 SGVLLWL
-317 GVATSL
+317 GAMTSIH
-323 RLNRNLSIILRGGS
+323 LNRNLSLILKGVS
-337 ECADSYGEPKVI
+337 ECADSDGKPKMI
-349 QIQGN
+349 KIDGN
-354 DELTEFTET
+354 DELVEFTDT
-363 LNRVMERNYLHNKE
+363 LNRVMERNYQHNQE
-377 LITAKEDAISANKAK
+377 LVEAKEDAVSANKAK

-416 LSQSQLSANQQ
+416 LSQSKLSPNQQ

-487 ELDINIDYQTPQ
+487 ELDVNIDSQTPA

-523 SKGTI
+523 SNGTI
-528 TTDIAYTSM
+528 TTDIAYTPM
-537 SMGRGKLEC
+537 SMGRGKLVC

-614 LYVDVVEAPV
+614 LYVDVVETQV
-624 QTFDNLSRA
+624 QSFENLNRA

-654 VRANVVSSIAALS
+654 IKPKVVGSVSSLDEEI
-667 ESVKESDLILYCHTL
+667 KGSDFVLYCHTL
-682 HHSMEK
+682 HHSLQS
-688 DLATLKVIYPL
+688 DLAALKTQYPL
-699 ARVIVC
+699 DRVIVC

-713 LITETVHSTHTLPFL
+713 LITESVHSTHTLPFL

-733 TSLQSLDV
+733 NSLLSLDAN
-741 GEEQASAVEPK
+741 EELVPEAKSEK
-752 DEEVRSLNRRILIV
+752 EEVRPLNRRILIV

-789 ASNGQEA
+789 TSNGQEA
-796 VDVITQGAQFDAILM
+796 VDVITQGAQFDAVLM

-821 TATRAIRQWETT
+821 TATRAIRQWELE
-833 QQAAPLPIIA
+833 QQATPLPIIA

-857 EAGMNAYLPKPY
+857 DAGMNAYLPKPY

>member
-7 RWRLIFLSTVSVLIM
+7 RWRLILLTTVSVITM
-22 FGFTVNEVLKNEKK
+22 FGFTVNQVIKNDTK
-36 MNHLE
+36 MKNLE

-53 NTISS
+53 NTVSS
-58 DAYRWLVLSN
+58 NAHRWLVLSN
-68 DSSEKGLL
+68 DSSEKGQLL
-76 LLKLKTDLTRLAQY
+76 LTLQSELDRLSQYGARLKQSDENLNIEPLLT
-90 EKQLQQFDSNWTVEP
+90 
-105 QLVELKSVLERLARV
+105 ELKNVVMS
-120 TSSINRDASQV
+120 
-131 TDNNT
+131 
-136 QLTERAFDLLKG
+136 LTNAMPGSGNQALIEKAFGLLKG
-148 VLMEL
+148 VLLQL
-153 SEYRIN
+153 SEYR
-159 IVDEKVSQA
+159 VALLDEDISQA
-168 NAMFINLTHYVFWT
+168 DAMFVHLTNYVFWS

-187 LSYRLYR
+187 LSYSLYR
-194 SPELIDQYLLS
+194 SPEQKNQYLLS
-205 YVGALERQQQL
+205 YISALDRQQQL
-216 LDMFFRSGSRSS
+216 LETFFQSDTSS
-228 EIRKLLST
+228 PSIRQLLNTVSQ
-236 FSKDEFQNR
+236 DEFQDK
-245 FTDRILKGDFSS
+245 FATRILEGELSS
-257 PEIYEHVEGLER
+257 PEVYEHLKSLEV
-269 KKLAISKAVGAYTKQ
+269 KKRAISQAISAYTKQ

-289 TNNIAQQKKQ
+289 TNNIALQKRQ
-299 TLIMTLLILA
+299 TLVISFLILA
-309 ISGVLLWL
+309 VSGVLLWL
-317 GVATSL
+317 GAMISI
-323 RLNRNLSIILRGGS
+323 RLNRNLSMILKGVS
-337 ECADSYGEPKVI
+337 ECADNDGKPNTIKVE
-349 QIQGN
+349 GN
-354 DELTEFTET
+354 DELAEFTET
-363 LNRVMERNYLHNKE
+363 LNRVMERNYLRNQE
-377 LITAKEDAISANKAK
+377 LIAAKEDAVSANKAK

-416 LSQSQLSANQQ
+416 LSQSKLSPNQQ

-487 ELDINIDYQTPQ
+487 ELDVNIDSQTPP

-523 SKGTI
+523 SNGTI
-528 TTDIAYTSM
+528 TTDIAYTPM

-614 LYVDVVEAPV
+614 LYVDVVETQV
-624 QTFDNLSRA
+624 QSFENLSRA

-654 VRANVVSSIAALS
+654 IKPKVVGSISSLDEEI
-667 ESVKESDLILYCHTL
+667 KESDFVLYCHTL
-682 HHSMEK
+682 HHSLQS
-688 DLATLKVIYPL
+688 DLAALKEQYPL
-699 ARVIVC
+699 DRVIVC

-713 LITETVHSTHTLPFL
+713 LITESVHSTHTLPFL

-733 TSLQSLDV
+733 NSLLSLDAN
-741 GEEQASAVEPK
+741 EEPVPEAKSEK
-752 DEEVRSLNRRILIV
+752 EEVRPLNRRILIV

-796 VDVITQGAQFDAILM
+796 VDVITQGAQFDAVLM

-821 TATRAIRQWETT
+821 TATRAIRQWENEQQTT
-833 QQAAPLPIIA
+833 PLPIIA

-857 EAGMNAYLPKPY
+857 DAGMNAYLPKPY

>member
-1 MINMSI
+1 
-7 RWRLIFLSTVSVLIM
+7 M
-22 FGFTVNEVLKNEKK
+22 FGFTVNEVLKNDKK

-53 NTISS
+53 NTVSS

-68 DSSEKGLL
+68 DSPEKGQLL
-76 LLKLKTDLTRLAQY
+76 LTLQSELDRLTQYGMRLQR
-90 EKQLQQFDSNWTVEP
+90 FDSNWSIDP
-105 QLVELKSVLERLARV
+105 QLAELKKLLMILAS
-120 TSSINRDASQV
+120 TPET
-131 TDNNT
+131 TDSRK
-136 QLTERAFDLLKG
+136 LTERAFDLLKD

-153 SEYRIN
+153 SEYRMAL
-159 IVDEKVSQA
+159 VDENIGQA
-168 NAMFINLTHYVFWT
+168 EAMFINLTHYVFWT

-187 LSYRLYR
+187 LSFSLNR
-194 SPELIDQYLLS
+194 SPEFKNQYLLS
-205 YVGALERQQQL
+205 YVAALERQQQL
-216 LDMFFRSGSRSS
+216 LDTFFRSDTRSPN
-228 EIRKLLST
+228 IRQLLNAVA
-236 FSKDEFQNR
+236 KDEFQDK
-245 FTDRILKGDFSS
+245 FTSRILKGDFSS
-257 PEIYEHVEGLER
+257 PEIYQHLKSLEV
-269 KKLAISKAVGAYTKQ
+269 KKRAISNAIGAYTNQ
-284 LQFDL
+284 IQFEL
-289 TNNIAQQKKQ
+289 TKNIALQKRQ
-299 TLIMTLLILA
+299 ILVMTLLILIA
-309 ISGVLLWL
+309 SGVLMWL

-323 RLNRNLSIILRGGS
+323 RLNRNLSIILKGVS
-337 ECADSYGEPKVI
+337 ECADSYGQPKVI
-349 QIQGN
+349 RIQGN
-354 DELTEFTET
+354 DELAEFTET

-416 LSQSQLSANQQ
+416 LSQSQLSPNQQ

-473 SVSVILSKAISKDI
+473 SVSVIQSKAISKDI
-487 ELDINIDYQTPQ
+487 ELDINIDYQTPS

-528 TTDIAYTSM
+528 TTDISYTPM

-654 VRANVVSSIAALS
+654 VRPNVVSSISDLG
-667 ESVKESDLILYCHTL
+667 ESLKESDLVLYCHTL
-682 HHSMEK
+682 HHSMRK
-688 DLATLKVIYPL
+688 DLEALKALYPL
-699 ARVIVC
+699 TRVIVC

-733 TSLQSLDV
+733 NSLRSLDA
-741 GEEQASAVEPK
+741 GEVQSPTVEVK

-821 TATRAIRQWETT
+821 TATRVIREWETD
-833 QQAAPLPIIA
+833 QQAPPLPIIA

-850 EDIKDCF
+850 EDIKNCF

>member
-7 RWRLIFLSTVSVLIM
+7 RWRLILLTTVSVITM
-22 FGFTVNEVLKNEKK
+22 FGFTVNQVIKNDTK
-36 MNHLE
+36 MKNLE

-53 NTISS
+53 NTVSS
-58 DAYRWLVLSN
+58 NAHRWLVLSN
-68 DSSEKGLL
+68 DSSEKGQLL
-76 LLKLKTDLTRLAQY
+76 LTLQSELDRLSQYGARLKQSDENLNIEPLLT
-90 EKQLQQFDSNWTVEP
+90 
-105 QLVELKSVLERLARV
+105 ELKNVVMSL
-120 TSSINRDASQV
+120 T
-131 TDNNT
+131 NT
-136 QLTERAFDLLKG
+136 TQGSGNQALIEKAFGLLKG
-148 VLMEL
+148 VLLQL
-153 SEYRIN
+153 SEYR
-159 IVDEKVSQA
+159 VALLDEDISKA
-168 NAMFINLTHYVFWT
+168 DAMFVHLTNYVFWS

-187 LSYRLYR
+187 LSYSLYR
-194 SPELIDQYLLS
+194 SPEQKNQYLLS
-205 YVGALERQQQL
+205 YISALDRQQQL
-216 LDMFFRSGSRSS
+216 LETFFQSDTSS
-228 EIRKLLST
+228 PSIRQLLNTVSQ
-236 FSKDEFQNR
+236 DEFQDR
-245 FTDRILKGDFSS
+245 FATRILEGELSS
-257 PEIYEHVEGLER
+257 PEVYEHLKSLEV
-269 KKLAISKAVGAYTKQ
+269 KKRAISQAISAYTKQ

-289 TNNIAQQKKQ
+289 TNNIALQKRQ
-299 TLIMTLLILA
+299 TLVISFLILA
-309 ISGVLLWL
+309 VSGVLLWL
-317 GVATSL
+317 GAMISI
-323 RLNRNLSIILRGGS
+323 RLNRNLSMILKGVS
-337 ECADSYGEPKVI
+337 ECADNDGKPNTIKIE
-349 QIQGN
+349 GN
-354 DELTEFTET
+354 DELAEFTET
-363 LNRVMERNYLHNKE
+363 LNRVMERNYLRNQE
-377 LITAKEDAISANKAK
+377 LIAAKEDAVSANKAK

-416 LSQSQLSANQQ
+416 LSQSKLSPNQQ

-487 ELDINIDYQTPQ
+487 ELDVNIDSQTPP

-523 SKGTI
+523 SNGTI
-528 TTDIAYTSM
+528 TTDIAYTPM

-614 LYVDVVEAPV
+614 LYVDVVETQV
-624 QTFDNLSRA
+624 QSFDNLNRA

-654 VRANVVSSIAALS
+654 IKPKVVGSISSLDEEI
-667 ESVKESDLILYCHTL
+667 KESDFVLYCHTL
-682 HHSMEK
+682 HHSLQS
-688 DLATLKVIYPL
+688 DLAALKEQYPL
-699 ARVIVC
+699 DRVIVC

-713 LITETVHSTHTLPFL
+713 LITESVHSTHTLPFL

-733 TSLQSLDV
+733 NSLLSLDAN
-741 GEEQASAVEPK
+741 EEPVPK
-752 DEEVRSLNRRILIV
+752 AKSEKEEVRPLNRRILIV

-796 VDVITQGAQFDAILM
+796 VDVITQGAQFDAVLM

-821 TATRAIRQWETT
+821 TATRAIRQWESEQQTT
-833 QQAAPLPIIA
+833 PLPIIA

-857 EAGMNAYLPKPY
+857 DAGMNAYLPKPY

>member
-1 MINMSI
+1 
-7 RWRLIFLSTVSVLIM
+7 M
-22 FGFTVNEVLKNEKK
+22 FGFTVNEVLKNDEK

-41 TTRIKVEALQSF
+41 TTRIKVEALQFF
-53 NTISS
+53 NTVSS

-68 DSSEKGLL
+68 DSPEKGQLL
-76 LLKLKTDLTRLAQY
+76 LTLQSELDRLTQYGMRLQR
-90 EKQLQQFDSNWTVEP
+90 FDSNWSIDP
-105 QLVELKSVLERLARV
+105 QLAELKKLLMILAS
-120 TSSINRDASQV
+120 TPET
-131 TDNNT
+131 TDSRK
-136 QLTERAFDLLKG
+136 LTERAFDLLKD

-153 SEYRIN
+153 SEYRMALVDGN
-159 IVDEKVSQA
+159 IGQA
-168 NAMFINLTHYVFWT
+168 EAMFINLTHYVFWT

-187 LSYRLYR
+187 LSFSLYR
-194 SPELIDQYLLS
+194 SPELRNQYLLS

-216 LDMFFRSGSRSS
+216 LDTFFRSDTRSPN
-228 EIRKLLST
+228 IRQLLNAVA
-236 FSKDEFQNR
+236 KDEFQDK
-245 FTDRILKGDFSS
+245 FTSRILKGDFSS
-257 PEIYEHVEGLER
+257 PEIYQHLKSLEV
-269 KKLAISKAVGAYTKQ
+269 KKRAISNAIGAYTNQ
-284 LQFDL
+284 IQFEL
-289 TNNIAQQKKQ
+289 TKNIALQKRQ
-299 TLIMTLLILA
+299 TLVMTLLILIA
-309 ISGVLLWL
+309 SGVLMWL

-323 RLNRNLSIILRGGS
+323 RLNRNLSIILKGVS
-337 ECADSYGEPKVI
+337 ECADSYGQPKVI
-349 QIQGN
+349 RIQGN
-354 DELTEFTET
+354 DELAEFTET

-416 LSQSQLSANQQ
+416 LSQSQLSPNQQ

-473 SVSVILSKAISKDI
+473 SVSVIQSKAISKDI
-487 ELDINIDYQTPQ
+487 ELDINIDYQTPS

-528 TTDIAYTSM
+528 TTDIAYTPM

-667 ESVKESDLILYCHTL
+667 ESVKESDFILYCHTL

-713 LITETVHSTHTLPFL
+713 LIRETVHSTHTLPFL

-741 GEEQASAVEPK
+741 GEEQTPQVEAK

-796 VDVITQGAQFDAILM
+796 VDVITQGAQFDAVLM

-821 TATRAIRQWETT
+821 TATRAIRQWEAD
-833 QQAAPLPIIA
+833 QQVTPLPIIA

>member
-22 FGFTVNEVLKNEKK
+22 FGFTVNEVLKNDEK

-53 NTISS
+53 NTVSS

-68 DSSEKGLL
+68 DSPEKGQLL
-76 LLKLKTDLTRLAQY
+76 LTLQSELDRLTQY
-90 EKQLQQFDSNWTVEP
+90 GMRLQQFDSNWSIEP
-105 QLVELKSVLERLARV
+105 QLAELKKLLMILAS
-120 TSSINRDASQV
+120 TTET
-131 TDNNT
+131 TDSR
-136 QLTERAFDLLKG
+136 QLTERAFDLLKD

-153 SEYRIN
+153 SEYRMAL
-159 IVDEKVSQA
+159 VDENIGQA
-168 NAMFINLTHYVFWT
+168 EAMFINLTHYVFWT

-187 LSYRLYR
+187 LSFSLYR
-194 SPELIDQYLLS
+194 SPEFKNQYLLS

-216 LDMFFRSGSRSS
+216 LDTFFRSDTRSPN
-228 EIRKLLST
+228 IRQLLNAVA
-236 FSKDEFQNR
+236 KDEFQDK
-245 FTDRILKGDFSS
+245 FTSRILKGDFSS
-257 PEIYEHVEGLER
+257 PEIYQHLKSLEV
-269 KKLAISKAVGAYTKQ
+269 KKRAISNAIGAYTNQ
-284 LQFDL
+284 IQFEL
-289 TNNIAQQKKQ
+289 TKNIALQKRQ
-299 TLIMTLLILA
+299 TLVMTLLILIA
-309 ISGVLLWL
+309 SGILMWL

-323 RLNRNLSIILRGGS
+323 RLNKNLSIILKGVS
-337 ECADSYGEPKVI
+337 ECADSYGQPKVI
-349 QIQGN
+349 HIQGN
-354 DELTEFTET
+354 DELAEFTET

-416 LSQSQLSANQQ
+416 LSQSQLSPNQQ

-473 SVSVILSKAISKDI
+473 SVSVIQSKAISKDI
-487 ELDINIDYQTPQ
+487 ELDINIDYQTPP

-528 TTDIAYTSM
+528 TTDIAYTPM

-624 QTFDNLSRA
+624 QTFDNLSQA
-633 TIISNSFNYLDQ
+633 TIISNSFNFLDQ

-667 ESVKESDLILYCHTL
+667 ESVKESDFILYCHTL

-688 DLATLKVIYPL
+688 DLATLKAIYPL

-741 GEEQASAVEPK
+741 GEEQTPQVEAK

-796 VDVITQGAQFDAILM
+796 VDVITQGAQFDAVLM

-821 TATRAIRQWETT
+821 TATRTIRQWEAD
-833 QQAAPLPIIA
+833 QQVTPLPIIA

>member
-1 MINMSI
+1 
-7 RWRLIFLSTVSVLIM
+7 M
-22 FGFTVNEVLKNEKK
+22 FGFTVNEVLKNDEK

-53 NTISS
+53 NTVSS

-68 DSSEKGLL
+68 DSPEKGQLL
-76 LLKLKTDLTRLAQY
+76 LTLQSELDRLTQY
-90 EKQLQQFDSNWTVEP
+90 GMRLQQFDSNWSIDP
-105 QLVELKSVLERLARV
+105 QLAELKKLLMTLAS
-120 TSSINRDASQV
+120 TSETRDSRQS
-131 TDNNT
+131 
-136 QLTERAFDLLKG
+136 TERAFDLLKD
-148 VLMEL
+148 VLMDL
-153 SEYRIN
+153 SEYRMAL
-159 IVDEKVSQA
+159 VDENIGQA
-168 NAMFINLTHYVFWT
+168 DAMFINLTHYVFWT

-187 LSYRLYR
+187 LSFSLYR
-194 SPELIDQYLLS
+194 SPEFKNQYLLS

-216 LDMFFRSGSRSS
+216 LDTFFRSDTRSPN
-228 EIRKLLST
+228 IRQLLNAVA
-236 FSKDEFQNR
+236 KDEFQDK
-245 FTDRILKGDFSS
+245 FTSRILKGDFSS
-257 PEIYEHVEGLER
+257 PEIYQHLKSLEL
-269 KKLAISKAVGAYTKQ
+269 KKRAISKAIGAYTNQ
-284 LQFDL
+284 IQFEL
-289 TNNIAQQKKQ
+289 TKNIALQKRQ
-299 TLIMTLLILA
+299 TLVMTLLILIA
-309 ISGVLLWL
+309 SGVLMWL
-317 GVATSL
+317 GGATSL
-323 RLNRNLSIILRGGS
+323 RLNRNLSIILKGVS
-337 ECADSYGEPKVI
+337 ECADSYGQPKVI
-349 QIQGN
+349 RIQGN
-354 DELTEFTET
+354 DELAEFTET

-416 LSQSQLSANQQ
+416 LSQSQLSPNQQ

-487 ELDINIDYQTPQ
+487 ELDINIDSQTPP

-528 TTDIAYTSM
+528 TTDIAYTPM
-537 SMGRGKLEC
+537 SLGRGKLEC

-624 QTFDNLSRA
+624 QTFDNLNRA

-667 ESVKESDLILYCHTL
+667 ESVKESDFILYCHTL

-688 DLATLKVIYPL
+688 DLATLKAIYPL

-713 LITETVHSTHTLPFL
+713 LIRETVHSTHTLPFL

-741 GEEQASAVEPK
+741 GEEQTPQVVAK
-752 DEEVRSLNRRILIV
+752 DEEVRSLNRCILIV

-821 TATRAIRQWETT
+821 TATRAIRQWEAD
-833 QQAAPLPIIA
+833 QQVTPLPIIA

>member
-7 RWRLIFLSTVSVLIM
+7 RWRLIFLSTVSVFIM
-22 FGFTVNEVLKNEKK
+22 FGFTVNEVLKNDKK
-36 MNHLE
+36 MNYLE

-58 DAYRWLVLSN
+58 NAYRWLVLSN
-68 DSSEKGLL
+68 DSPEKGQL
-76 LLKLKTDLTRLAQY
+76 LLKLQSELDRLTQY
-90 EKQLQQFDSNWTVEP
+90 EIRLQQFDTNWSVEP
-105 QLVELKSVLERLARV
+105 QLVELKKVLMSLA
-120 TSSINRDASQV
+120 QV
-131 TDNNT
+131 TESTDNT
-136 QLTERAFDLLKG
+136 QLTERAFDLLKAA
-148 VLMEL
+148 LMEL
-153 SEYRIN
+153 SEYQMIL
-159 IVDEKVSQA
+159 VDQDIGQA
-168 NAMFINLTHYVFWT
+168 EAMFVHLTNYVFWT

-187 LSYRLYR
+187 LSYSLYR
-194 SPELIDQYLLS
+194 SPELKNQYLLS

-216 LDMFFRSGSRSS
+216 LDTFFRSGTRSS
-228 EIRKLLST
+228 NIRQLLNTVAKDKLQ
-236 FSKDEFQNR
+236 DN
-245 FTDRILKGDFSS
+245 FTSRILKGDFSS
-257 PEIYEHVEGLER
+257 PEIYDHLKGLEL
-269 KKLAISKAVGAYTKQ
+269 KKRAISQAIGAYTKQ
-284 LQFDL
+284 LQSDL
-289 TNNIAQQKKQ
+289 TKNIALQKRQ
-299 TLIMTLLILA
+299 TLVMTLLILVA
-309 ISGVLLWL
+309 SGVLLWL
-317 GVATSL
+317 GIATSL
-323 RLNRNLSIILRGGS
+323 RLNRNLSLILKGVS
-337 ECADSYGEPKVI
+337 ECADSYGKPKMI
-349 QIQGN
+349 HTQGN
-354 DELTEFTET
+354 DELSEFTET
-363 LNRVMERNYLHNKE
+363 LNRVMERNYHHNQE
-377 LITAKEDAISANKAK
+377 LIEAKEDAVSANKAK

-473 SVSVILSKAISKDI
+473 SVSVILSKAMSKDI
-487 ELDINIDYQTPQ
+487 ELDINIDPQTPP

-523 SKGTI
+523 SKGSI
-528 TTDIAYTSM
+528 TTDIAYTPM
-537 SMGRGKLEC
+537 SLGRGKLDC
-546 SVSDTGIGIEPE
+546 TVTDTGIGIEPE

-603 VKGEGSTFTFC
+603 VKGGGSTFTFC
-614 LYVDVVEAPV
+614 LYVDTVEAHA

-654 VRANVVSSIAALS
+654 VRPNVVSSISDLG
-667 ESVKESDLILYCHTL
+667 ESLKESDLVLYCHTL
-682 HHSMEK
+682 HHSTRK
-688 DLATLKVIYPL
+688 DLEALKALYPL
-699 ARVIVC
+699 TRVIVC

-733 TSLQSLDV
+733 NSLRSLDA
-741 GEEQASAVEPK
+741 GEVQSPTVEVK

-775 ASFFLEQAGYEYLI
+775 ASFFLEKAGYEYLI

-821 TATRAIRQWETT
+821 TATRAIRDWETEQGVT
-833 QQAAPLPIIA
+833 LLPIIA
-843 LTASVLE
+843 LTASVLD

>member
-1 MINMSI
+1 
-7 RWRLIFLSTVSVLIM
+7 M
-22 FGFTVNEVLKNEKK
+22 FGFTVNEVLKNDEK

-41 TTRIKVEALQSF
+41 TTRIKVEALQFF
-53 NTISS
+53 NTVSS

-68 DSSEKGLL
+68 DSPEKGQLL
-76 LLKLKTDLTRLAQY
+76 LTLQSELDRLTQYGMRLQR
-90 EKQLQQFDSNWTVEP
+90 FDSNWSIDP
-105 QLVELKSVLERLARV
+105 QLAELKKLLMILAS
-120 TSSINRDASQV
+120 TPET
-131 TDNNT
+131 TDSRK
-136 QLTERAFDLLKG
+136 LTERAFDLLKD

-153 SEYRIN
+153 SEYRMALVDGN
-159 IVDEKVSQA
+159 IGQA
-168 NAMFINLTHYVFWT
+168 EAMFINLTHYVFWT

-187 LSYRLYR
+187 LSFSLYR
-194 SPELIDQYLLS
+194 SPELRNQYLLS

-216 LDMFFRSGSRSS
+216 LDTFFRSDTRSP
-228 EIRKLLST
+228 EIRQLLNAVA
-236 FSKDEFQNR
+236 KDDFQDK
-245 FTDRILKGDFSS
+245 FISRILKGDFSS
-257 PEIYEHVEGLER
+257 PEIYQHLKSLEV
-269 KKLAISKAVGAYTKQ
+269 KKRAISNAIGAYTNQ
-284 LQFDL
+284 IQFEL
-289 TNNIAQQKKQ
+289 TKNIALQKSQ
-299 TLIMTLLILA
+299 TLVMTLLILIA
-309 ISGVLLWL
+309 SGVLMWL

-323 RLNRNLSIILRGGS
+323 RLNRNLSIILKGVS
-337 ECADSYGEPKVI
+337 ECADSYGQPKVI
-349 QIQGN
+349 RIQGN
-354 DELTEFTET
+354 DELAEFTET

-416 LSQSQLSANQQ
+416 LSQSQLSPNQQ

-453 ESGNLMLSPHNAD
+453 ESGNLMLSRHNAD

-473 SVSVILSKAISKDI
+473 SVSVIQSKAISKDI
-487 ELDINIDYQTPQ
+487 ELDINIDYQTPS

-528 TTDIAYTSM
+528 TTDIAYTPM

-667 ESVKESDLILYCHTL
+667 ESVKESDFILYCHTL

-713 LITETVHSTHTLPFL
+713 LIRETVHSTHTLPFL

-741 GEEQASAVEPK
+741 GEEQTPQVEAK

-821 TATRAIRQWETT
+821 TATRAIRQWEAD
-833 QQAAPLPIIA
+833 QQVTPLPIIA

>member
-1 MINMSI
+1 
-7 RWRLIFLSTVSVLIM
+7 M
-22 FGFTVNEVLKNEKK
+22 FGFTVNQVLKNDKK
-36 MNHLE
+36 MNNLE

-68 DSSEKGLL
+68 DSPDKGQLL
-76 LLKLKTDLTRLAQY
+76 LTLQSELGRLNQYGIKLQQSDSHWSIESQLMELKTVLMSLA
-90 EKQLQQFDSNWTVEP
+90 
-105 QLVELKSVLERLARV
+105 
-120 TSSINRDASQV
+120 SSPENAE
-131 TDNNT
+131 NE
-136 QLTERAFDLLKG
+136 QLTERAFRLLKD

-153 SEYRIN
+153 SEFHIALVDGN
-159 IVDEKVSQA
+159 IDQTE
-168 NAMFINLTHYVFWT
+168 AMFIHLSNYVFWT

-187 LSYRLYR
+187 LSYSLYR
-194 SPELIDQYLLS
+194 SPELRNQYLLS

-216 LDMFFRSGSRSS
+216 LDTFFRSDTRSP
-228 EIRKLLST
+228 EIRQLLNAVA
-236 FSKDEFQNR
+236 KDDFQAK
-245 FTDRILKGDFSS
+245 FISRILKGDFSS
-257 PEIYEHVEGLER
+257 PEIYEHLKSLEI
-269 KKLAISKAVGAYTKQ
+269 KKRAISKAISSYTKQ
-284 LQFDL
+284 LQFEL
-289 TNNIAQQKKQ
+289 TNNIALQKRQ
-299 TLIMTLLILA
+299 TLVISLLILVV
-309 ISGVLLWL
+309 SGVLLWL
-317 GVATSL
+317 GAMTSIH
-323 RLNRNLSIILRGGS
+323 LNRNLSLILKGVS
-337 ECADSYGEPKVI
+337 ECADSDGKPKMI
-349 QIQGN
+349 KIDGN
-354 DELTEFTET
+354 DELVEFTDT
-363 LNRVMERNYLHNKE
+363 LNRVMERNYQHNQE
-377 LITAKEDAISANKAK
+377 LVEAKEDAVSANKAK

-416 LSQSQLSANQQ
+416 LSQSKLSPNQQ

-487 ELDINIDYQTPQ
+487 ELDVNIDSQTPA

-523 SKGTI
+523 SNGTI
-528 TTDIAYTSM
+528 TTDIAYTPM

-614 LYVDVVEAPV
+614 LYVDVVETQV
-624 QTFDNLSRA
+624 QSFENLNRA

-654 VRANVVSSIAALS
+654 IKPKVVGSVSSLDEEI
-667 ESVKESDLILYCHTL
+667 KGSDFVLYCHTL
-682 HHSMEK
+682 HHSLQS
-688 DLATLKVIYPL
+688 DLAALKTQYPL
-699 ARVIVC
+699 DRVIVC

-713 LITETVHSTHTLPFL
+713 LITESVHSTHTLPFL

-733 TSLQSLDV
+733 NSLLSLDAN
-741 GEEQASAVEPK
+741 EELVPEAKSEK
-752 DEEVRSLNRRILIV
+752 EEVRPLNRRILIV

-789 ASNGQEA
+789 TSNGQEA
-796 VDVITQGAQFDAILM
+796 VDVITQGAQFDAVLM

-821 TATRAIRQWETT
+821 TATRAIRQWELE
-833 QQAAPLPIIA
+833 QQATPLPIIA

-857 EAGMNAYLPKPY
+857 DAGMNAYLPKPY